1 MKLNYI
7 YANRNFK
14 EVKFNSGLNLV
25 LAQVSDK
32 LNMNK
37 DSHNLGKS
45 TLISVIDFMLLK
57 SIDKSHIFKKHP
69 NKFEDYIFF
78 LQIELADSSYLTI
91 RRSVVKQ
98 SKVSFHFTKLPYQ
111 NLSEFQDWEF
121 NNLPLKRSKEF
132 LNEKLNFEILKNW
145 NYRKSLTYFLRSQDD
160 YRDVFQLAKFSSGKD
175 VDWKPFLFDLLSFEG
190 LVLKEKYELEVTKD
204 KQKELINLLKGQS
217 TVDLSEADKLIGA
230 IELIKDDIQELTS
243 KIDSF
248 SFYDSER
255 QLNKELI
262 DDIEDNIS
270 RLNSIEYDLT
280 YERSQIEKSLKE
292 SVLLEFDKIKIL
304 FNEIDIHF
312 ESKIEKSYEDLVEFN
327 KQITVERT
335 KYLKSRQH
343 ELENEI
349 TSTRADIKKYDSQR
363 NDILSILRDKE
374 TFLKFKSFQKDLGKK
389 EGEIIRL
396 EEQLKNLDRIQIY
409 KDELENIKGAID
421 KKIKEIRNLIKGS
434 KNKQYQ
440 NIRRN
445 FRNIIKYILNSP
457 SILYITQ
464 NSAGNVEYHAE
475 IQQDNEI
482 DITSESKGTSYK
494 KLLCVAFDLA
504 VLMEYS
510 TNRFYQFVYHDGVFE
525 GLDNRK
531 KVNFLLLM
539 RRISSEY
546 NLQYI
551 FTSIEDDLPDLK
563 TVGKEN
569 ISANEICLT
578 LSDKDDTGTLFEMRF

>member
-7 YANRNFK
+7 YANRSFK
-14 EVKFNSGLNLV
+14 EIKFNSGLNLI

-32 LNMNK
+32 LDMNK

-45 TLISVIDFMLLK
+45 TLISVINFLLLK

-69 NKFEDYIFF
+69 NKFKDYVFF
-78 LQIELADSSYLTI
+78 LQIELHDGSYLTI
-91 RRSVVKQ
+91 RRSVAKQ
-98 SKVSFHFTKLPYQ
+98 SKVSFHPTELPYQ
-111 NLSEFQDWEF
+111 NLTEFNDWEF
-121 NNLPLKRSKEF
+121 TNLPLAKSKAL
-132 LNEKLNFEILKNW
+132 LNQKLNFEILKNW

-175 VDWKPFLFDLLSFEG
+175 VDWKPFLFDLLSFNG
-190 LVLKEKYELEVTKD
+190 TILREKYELEVTKE

-217 TVDLSEADKLIGA
+217 TVDPYESDKLIGA
-230 IELIKDDIQELTS
+230 IDLLKDDIGELTS

-248 SFYDSER
+248 SFYDREC

-262 DDIEDNIS
+262 DNIEENIS
-270 RLNSIEYDLT
+270 KLNSIEYDLT

-292 SVLLEFDKIKIL
+292 SILLEFDKIKEL
-304 FNEIDIHF
+304 FNEIDIYF

-327 KQITVERT
+327 KQITIERT
-335 KYLKSRQH
+335 KYLRARQK

-349 TSTRADIKKYDSQR
+349 TSTRDEIKKFDLQR
-363 NDILSILRDKE
+363 NNILSILQDKE
-374 TFLKFKSFQKDLGKK
+374 TFIKFKSFQKELGTK

-396 EEQLKNLDRIQIY
+396 EEQLKNLDRIQVY
-409 KDELENIKGAID
+409 KDELETIKGKID
-421 KKIKEIRNLIKGS
+421 EKVKDIRNLIKGS

-445 FRNIIKYILNSP
+445 FRNTIKYILNSP

-464 NSAGNVEYHAE
+464 NLIGNVEYHAE

-510 TNRFYQFVYHDGVFE
+510 SKRFYHFVYHDGVFE

-539 RRISSEY
+539 RRVSSEF
-546 NLQYI
+546 NIQYI
-551 FTSIEDDLPDLK
+551 FTSIQDDLPDLK
-563 TVGKEN
+563 SVGKEN
-569 ISANEICLT
+569 ISENEICLK
-578 LSDKDDTGTLFEMRF
+578 LSDKDDSGTLFEMRF